1 MKEKIDI
8 TRFLDDSGKIK
19 QLAEKK
25 KNRVAILSYLSEKFE
40 TDYNYTEK
48 EVNAICDEWHTF
60 GDYFVLRREL
70 VDNGLLCRE
79 ANGSRYW
86 KQNEEERV

>member
-1 MKEKIDI
+1 MEEKIDI
-8 TRFLDDSGKIK
+8 NPFLDEDGKIIQLPSK
-19 QLAEKK
+19 QKI
-25 KNRVAILSYLSEKFE
+25 RVATLCYLAGKLKENRYYME
-40 TDYNYTEK
+40 N

-79 ANGSRYW
+79 PNGSRYW
-86 KQNEEERV
+86 RPKKD